1 MVWSVQWFHR
11 GGKLVIDMNMEDTVR
26 ALDMFLV
33 MQAPSN
39 MIDTEVL
46 GKMYQRVIG

>member
-1 MVWSVQWFHR
+1 MVHR
-11 GGKLVIDMNMEDTVR
+11 GCKLVIDMNMEDTVR
-26 ALDMFLV
+26 ALDICLV

-39 MIDTEVL
+39 MTDTEVL